1 MVTIC
6 AWCQKYMGS
15 MEPFHDPAVSH
26 GICTGCIERDSL
38 EDAPVLVVSPRR
50 AQAIPVL
57 EKFTTAAKESP
68 ERTAAEKAVTELR
81 AGRKPV
87 DEFVNL
93 RREVLDMQKENRALR
108 KDFEALK
115 KEIEAKQPTP
125 AAKPAPSE
133 KLKKKS
139 SLPSPRNQ

>member
-1 MVTIC
+1 MVTVC

-57 EKFTTAAKESP
+57 ETLLRGAPEIAIVVDRRAQERRGDLENESDH
-68 ERTAAEKAVTELR
+68 
-81 AGRKPV
+81 GRPV
-87 DEFVNL
+87 AYVVD
-93 RREVLDMQKENRALR
+93 RRETDRR
-108 KDFEALK
+108 H
-115 KEIEAKQPTP
+115 
-125 AAKPAPSE
+125 APS
-133 KLKKKS
+133 LY
-139 SLPSPRNQ
+139 LV